1 MVNAQELVANGTI
14 TSYSIDSIVFCLCM
28 MVLDILHRN
37 FSYIIS
43 FDLYNKQMRQI
54 TEVLLYLLLCCL

>member
-14 TSYSIDSIVFCLCM
+14 TSCNIDTVFCLCV

-37 FSYIIS
+37 FTYIIS
-43 FDLYNKQMRQI
+43 FDLYKKQMRQI